1 MTNPSIAVSP
11 VVRRVIL
18 CLLAAALL
26 TDIGCVSRRAYEQI
40 KAETIEHTQALT
52 TAREGINELDR
63 QIAEL
68 QAANRQED
76 AIAGELRA
84 TIQRE
89 EVQLPIMRQQAE
101 ERLSSL
107 KTQVASLLNQ
117 SWHLARKIADI
128 RDESASLQSMAGRY
142 KQEMEEAHSSLR
154 RVASHS
160 TKPSVTHTTPAE
172 EEPSTIPAQPPIE
185 DIAPPQV
192 AQAVSPA
199 PNLAPV
205 APSASSSS
213 VNVEPSTTNDSWIGM
228 ITSWLLALW
237 NWLIS

>member
-11 VVRRVIL
+11 VVQRVVL

-40 KAETIEHTQALT
+40 KAETIEHTQALEA
-52 TAREGINELDR
+52 AREDIKELDQ
-63 QIAEL
+63 QIAGL
-68 QAANRQED
+68 QAANRHED

-89 EVQLPIMRQQAE
+89 EAQLPIMRQQAE

-107 KTQVASLLNQ
+107 KTQVANLLNQ

-128 RDESASLQSMAGRY
+128 RDESASLQAMASRY
-142 KQEMEEAHSSLR
+142 KQEMEEAHASLR

-160 TKPSVTHTTPAE
+160 TKPSVTQTTPAE
-172 EEPSTIPAQPPIE
+172 EPSIPALPPIE
-185 DIAPPQV
+185 DMAPPQV

-199 PNLAPV
+199 PHLAPV
-205 APSASSSS
+205 APSASSSP

>member
-1 MTNPSIAVSP
+1 MTNPSIVVSP
-11 VVRRVIL
+11 VVQRLVL
-18 CLLAAALL
+18 CLLAGTLL

-40 KAETIEHTQALT
+40 KAETIEHTQALA
-52 TAREGINELDR
+52 TAQEDIKELDQ
-63 QIAEL
+63 QIARL
-68 QAANRQED
+68 QTANRQED

-89 EVQLPIMRQQAE
+89 EEQLPIMRQKAE
-101 ERLSSL
+101 EQLSSL
-107 KTQVASLLNQ
+107 KTQVANLLNQ

-128 RDESASLQSMAGRY
+128 REESASLQSMASRY
-142 KQEMEEAHSSLR
+142 KQEMEEAHASLR
-154 RVASHS
+154 RVASHP
-160 TKPSVTHTTPAE
+160 TTPSVTHTAPTE
-172 EEPSTIPAQPPIE
+172 EASIPALPPIE
-185 DIAPPQV
+185 DMAPPQV
-192 AQAVSPA
+192 TQAVSPV

-205 APSASSSS
+205 TPSNSSSSS

>member
-1 MTNPSIAVSP
+1 MTNSSIAVSP
-11 VVRRVIL
+11 VVQRVVL
-18 CLLAAALL
+18 CLLAATLL
-26 TDIGCVSRRAYEQI
+26 TDLGCVSRRAYEQI
-40 KAETIEHTQALT
+40 KAETIEHTQALG
-52 TAREGINELDR
+52 AAQEDIKELDQ
-63 QIAEL
+63 QIAGL
-68 QAANRQED
+68 QAANRHED

-89 EVQLPIMRQQAE
+89 EEQLPIMRQQAE

-128 RDESASLQSMAGRY
+128 RDESASLQTMAARY
-142 KQEMEEAHSSLR
+142 KQEIEEAHASLR

-160 TKPSVTHTTPAE
+160 TKPSVTHTRPAE
-172 EEPSTIPAQPPIE
+172 SEPSIPALPPIE

-205 APSASSSS
+205 APSASSSSS

>member
-11 VVRRVIL
+11 VAQRVVL
-18 CLLAAALL
+18 CLLAATLL

-40 KAETIEHTQALT
+40 KAEAIEHTQALV
-52 TAREGINELDR
+52 TAREDIKELDQ
-63 QIAEL
+63 QIAGL

-89 EVQLPIMRQQAE
+89 EVQLPIMRQQAD

-117 SWHLARKIADI
+117 SWQLARKIADI
-128 RDESASLQSMAGRY
+128 REESASLQSMASRY
-142 KQEMEEAHSSLR
+142 KQEMEEAHASLR
-154 RVASHS
+154 RVAAHS
-160 TKPSVTHTTPAE
+160 TTPSVAHTTPV
-172 EEPSTIPAQPPIE
+172 EEPSIPALPPIE

-199 PNLAPV
+199 PNVDLAPIT
-205 APSASSSS
+205 PSASSSS
-213 VNVEPSTTNDSWIGM
+213 GNVEPATTNDSWIGM
-228 ITSWLLALW
+228 IASWLLALW

>member
-1 MTNPSIAVSP
+1 MTNPSTSVSP
-11 VVRRVIL
+11 VVQRVVL
-18 CLLAAALL
+18 CLLATTLL

-40 KAETIEHTQALT
+40 KAEAIEHTQALD
-52 TAREGINELDR
+52 TAREDIKELDQ
-63 QIAEL
+63 QIAGL
-68 QAANRQED
+68 QAANRHED
-76 AIAGELRA
+76 AIAGELRV

-89 EVQLPIMRQQAE
+89 EEQLPIMRQQAD
-101 ERLSSL
+101 ERLFSL
-107 KTQVASLLNQ
+107 KTQVANLLNQ

-128 RDESASLQSMAGRY
+128 RDESASLQAMAARY
-142 KQEMEEAHSSLR
+142 KQEMEEAHASLR

-172 EEPSTIPAQPPIE
+172 EPSIPALPPIE

-192 AQAVSPA
+192 AQAVSPT
-199 PNLAPV
+199 PNPALV
-205 APSASSSS
+205 APSASSSP